1 MAPEKK
7 GTAYSMFVI
16 GSLFFVFGFVT
27 WLNNILIP
35 YMRTACE
42 LTSQVQAYLVPFAFY
57 IAYFVMS
64 IPSSYVLKKTGY
76 GNGMA
81 LGLIIMAVGCMLF
94 IPGAQTRNYSI
105 FLSGLF
111 IQGIGLSLLQTASNP
126 YVTVLGPVESAAR
139 RMSIMGVCNKL
150 AGMVGILILYNA
162 LFSGKEHLF
171 EQIKNTPAGP
181 EKEAMLQQLSNGV
194 IFPYIIMTAVLIALV
209 MFVKLAKLPEIQL
222 EETQTSEKKTS
233 IFSYPYLW
241 LGILAIF
248 FYVGA
253 EVIAIDTLIP
263 YGDYYGIPTN
273 VSHYFGVYALIA
285 LLIGYFCGIAFV
297 PRFIS
302 QRNALIIQ
310 LLLAIALV
318 IVALCTSGIFSI
330 VAIIC
335 LSFAHAIMWPAIWP
349 LSIHDL
355 GEHTEFGSALLIMA
369 IAGGAVMPL
378 IYGKISELAGTVE
391 TIAGEVVHHP
401 NPHVAYA
408 LLFVSYAYI
417 LFFATIG
424 CKIKKRD

>member
-1 MAPEKK
+1 MENKK
-7 GTAYSMFVI
+7 TAYSMFVI
-16 GSLFFVFGFVT
+16 GALFFVFGFVT

-35 YMRTACE
+35 YMKTSCE

-81 LGLIIMAVGCMLF
+81 LGLIVMAIGCMLF
-94 IPGAQTRNYSI
+94 IPGAKLRSYSV
-105 FLSGLF
+105 FLTGLF
-111 IQGIGLSLLQTASNP
+111 IQGVGLSLLQTASNP

-171 EQIKNTPAGP
+171 EQINNTPAGP
-181 EKEAMLQQLSNGV
+181 EKEVLLQQLSNGV
-194 IFPYIIMTAVLIALV
+194 ILPYIIMTAVLIALV
-209 MFVKLAKLPEIQL
+209 LFVKLAKLPEIQL
-222 EETQTSEKKTS
+222 EESEKSDKKSS

-263 YGDYYGIPTN
+263 YGNFYGIPTD

-285 LLIGYFCGIAFV
+285 LLIGYFCGIIFV
-297 PRFIS
+297 PKFIS
-302 QRNALIIQ
+302 QRKALIIQ
-310 LLLAIALV
+310 LCLAILLV

-330 VAIIC
+330 IAIIC

-378 IYGKISELAGTVE
+378 IYGKIADV
-391 TIAGEVVHHP
+391 A

-417 LFFATIG
+417 MFFATVG
-424 CKIKKRD
+424 CKIQKR

>member
-94 IPGAQTRNYSI
+94 IPGAQTRSYSI

-111 IQGIGLSLLQTASNP
+111 IQGVGLSLLQTASNP

-181 EKEAMLQQLSNGV
+181 EKEAMLTQLSNGV
-194 IFPYIIMTAVLIALV
+194 ILPYIIMTGVLIALV
-209 MFVKLAKLPEIQL
+209 IFVKMAKLPEIQL
-222 EETQTSEKKTS
+222 EETDKSEKKNS

-263 YGDYYGIPTN
+263 YGNFYGIPTE

-285 LLIGYFCGIAFV
+285 LLIGYFCGIIFV
-297 PRFIS
+297 PKFIS
-302 QRNALIIQ
+302 QRNALIVQ
-310 LLLAIALV
+310 LCLAIALV
-318 IVALCTSGIFSI
+318 IVALCTKGLFSI
-330 VAIIC
+330 IAIIC

-378 IYGKISELAGTVE
+378 IYGKIADVAT
-391 TIAGEVVHHP
+391 
-401 NPHVAYA
+401 PHAAYA
-408 LLFVSYAYI
+408 LLFVCYAYI

-424 CKIKKRD
+424 CKITKRD

>member
-1 MAPEKK
+1 
-7 GTAYSMFVI
+7 MFVI
-16 GSLFFVFGFVT
+16 GALFFVFGFVT

-35 YMRTACE
+35 YMKTSCE

-81 LGLIIMAVGCMLF
+81 LGLIVMAIGCMLF
-94 IPGAQTRNYSI
+94 IPGAKLRSYSV
-105 FLSGLF
+105 FLTGLF
-111 IQGIGLSLLQTASNP
+111 IQGVGLSLLQTASNP

-171 EQIKNTPAGP
+171 EQINNTPAGP
-181 EKEAMLQQLSNGV
+181 EKEVLLQQLSNGV
-194 IFPYIIMTAVLIALV
+194 ILPYIIMTAVLIALV
-209 MFVKLAKLPEIQL
+209 LFVKLAKLQEIQL
-222 EETQTSEKKTS
+222 EESEKSDKKSS

-263 YGDYYGIPTN
+263 YGNFYGIPTD

-285 LLIGYFCGIAFV
+285 LLIGYFCGIIFV
-297 PRFIS
+297 PKFIS

-310 LLLAIALV
+310 LCLAILLV

-330 VAIIC
+330 IAIIC

-378 IYGKISELAGTVE
+378 IYGKIADV
-391 TIAGEVVHHP
+391 A

-417 LFFATIG
+417 MFFATVG
-424 CKIKKRD
+424 CKIQKR

>member
-1 MAPEKK
+1 MEKK
-7 GTAYSMFVI
+7 KSTAYSMFVI

-94 IPGAQTRNYSI
+94 IPGAQTRSYSI

-111 IQGIGLSLLQTASNP
+111 IQGVGLSLLQTASNP

-181 EKEAMLQQLSNGV
+181 EKEAMLTQLSNGV
-194 IFPYIIMTAVLIALV
+194 ILPYIIMTGVLIALV
-209 MFVKLAKLPEIQL
+209 IFVKMAKLPEIQL
-222 EETQTSEKKTS
+222 EETDKSEKKNS

-263 YGDYYGIPTN
+263 YGNFYGIPTE

-285 LLIGYFCGIAFV
+285 LLIGYFCGIIFV
-297 PRFIS
+297 PKFIS
-302 QRNALIIQ
+302 QRNALIVQ
-310 LLLAIALV
+310 LCLAIALV
-318 IVALCTSGIFSI
+318 IVALCTKGLFSI
-330 VAIIC
+330 IAIIC

-378 IYGKISELAGTVE
+378 IYGKIADVAT
-391 TIAGEVVHHP
+391 
-401 NPHVAYA
+401 PHAAYA
-408 LLFVSYAYI
+408 LLFVCYAYI

-424 CKIKKRD
+424 CKITKRD

>member
-94 IPGAQTRNYSI
+94 IPGAQTRSYSI

-111 IQGIGLSLLQTASNP
+111 IQGVGLSLLQTASNP

-181 EKEAMLQQLSNGV
+181 EKEAMLTQLSNGV
-194 IFPYIIMTAVLIALV
+194 ILPYIIMTGVLIALV
-209 MFVKLAKLPEIQL
+209 IFVKMAKLPEIQL
-222 EETQTSEKKTS
+222 EETDKSEKKNS

-263 YGDYYGIPTN
+263 YGNFYGIPTE

-285 LLIGYFCGIAFV
+285 LLIGYFCGIIFV
-297 PRFIS
+297 PKVIS
-302 QRNALIIQ
+302 QRNALIVQ
-310 LLLAIALV
+310 LCLAIALV
-318 IVALCTSGIFSI
+318 IVALCTKGLFSI
-330 VAIIC
+330 IAIIC

-378 IYGKISELAGTVE
+378 IYGKIADVAT
-391 TIAGEVVHHP
+391 
-401 NPHVAYA
+401 PHAAYA
-408 LLFVSYAYI
+408 LLFVCYAYI

-424 CKIKKRD
+424 CKITKRD

>member
-1 MAPEKK
+1 MEKK
-7 GTAYSMFVI
+7 KSTVYSMFVI

-94 IPGAQTRNYSI
+94 IPGAQMRSYSI

-181 EKEAMLQQLSNGV
+181 EKEAMLTQLSNGV
-194 IFPYIIMTAVLIALV
+194 ILPYIIMTGVLIALV
-209 MFVKLAKLPEIQL
+209 IFVKMAKLPEIQL
-222 EETQTSEKKTS
+222 EETSESENKKS

-263 YGDYYGIPTN
+263 YGNFYGIPTKI
-273 VSHYFGVYALIA
+273 SHYFGVYALIA
-285 LLIGYFCGIAFV
+285 LLIGYFCGIIFV
-297 PRFIS
+297 PKFIS
-302 QRNALIIQ
+302 QRNALIVQ
-310 LLLAIALV
+310 LCLAIALV
-318 IVALCTSGIFSI
+318 IVALCTKGLFSI
-330 VAIIC
+330 IAIIC

-378 IYGKISELAGTVE
+378 IYGKIADVAT
-391 TIAGEVVHHP
+391 
-401 NPHVAYA
+401 PHAAYA

-424 CKIKKRD
+424 CKITKRD

>member
-1 MAPEKK
+1 MENKK
-7 GTAYSMFVI
+7 TAYSMFVI
-16 GSLFFVFGFVT
+16 GALFFVFGFVT

-35 YMRTACE
+35 YMKTSCE

-81 LGLIIMAVGCMLF
+81 LGLIVMAIGCMLF
-94 IPGAQTRNYSI
+94 IPGAKLRSYSV
-105 FLSGLF
+105 FLTGLF
-111 IQGIGLSLLQTASNP
+111 IQGVGLSLLQTASNP

-171 EQIKNTPAGP
+171 EQINNTPAGP
-181 EKEAMLQQLSNGV
+181 EKEVLLQQLSNGV
-194 IFPYIIMTAVLIALV
+194 ILPYIIMTAVLIALV
-209 MFVKLAKLPEIQL
+209 LFVKLAKLPEIQL
-222 EETQTSEKKTS
+222 EESEKSDKKSS

-263 YGDYYGIPTN
+263 YGNFYGIPTD

-285 LLIGYFCGIAFV
+285 LLIGYFCGIIFV
-297 PRFIS
+297 PKFIS

-310 LLLAIALV
+310 LCLAILLV

-330 VAIIC
+330 IAIIC

-378 IYGKISELAGTVE
+378 IYGKIAD
-391 TIAGEVVHHP
+391 VV

-417 LFFATIG
+417 MFFATVG
-424 CKIKKRD
+424 CKIQKR

>member
-1 MAPEKK
+1 MANEKK
-7 GTAYSMFVI
+7 TSYSMFVI
-16 GSLFFVFGFVT
+16 GALFFVFGFVT

-35 YMRTACE
+35 YLKTSCE

-94 IPGAQTRNYSI
+94 IPGASLRSYSI
-105 FLSGLF
+105 FLTGLF
-111 IQGIGLSLLQTASNP
+111 IQGLGLSLLQTASNP

-171 EQIKNTPAGP
+171 EQIQHTAVGP
-181 EKEAMLQQLSNGV
+181 EKEAMLQQLSHGV
-194 IFPYIIMTAVLIALV
+194 VVPYIIMTAVLIALV
-209 MFVKLAKLPEIQL
+209 LFVKLAKLPEIQL
-222 EETQTSEKKTS
+222 ETTEKTEKASS

-241 LGILAIF
+241 LGIFAIF

-263 YGDYYGIPTN
+263 YGNYYNIPTEI
-273 VSHYFGVYALIA
+273 SHNFGVYALVA
-285 LLIGYFCGIAFV
+285 LLIGYFCGIVFV

-310 LLLAIALV
+310 LCLAIVLV
-318 IVALCTSGIFSI
+318 VVALCTSGLFSI
-330 VAIIC
+330 ITIIC

-369 IAGGAVMPL
+369 IAGGAILPVV
-378 IYGKISELAGTVE
+378 YGKIADV
-391 TIAGEVVHHP
+391 A
-401 NPHVAYA
+401 NPHQAYA
-408 LLFVSYAYI
+408 LLFVCYAYI
-417 LFFATIG
+417 LFFATVG
-424 CKIKKRD
+424 CKIEKKK

>member
-1 MAPEKK
+1 MENKK
-7 GTAYSMFVI
+7 TAYSMFVI
-16 GSLFFVFGFVT
+16 GALFFVFGFVT

-35 YMRTACE
+35 YMKTSCE

-81 LGLIIMAVGCMLF
+81 LGLIVMAIGCMLF
-94 IPGAQTRNYSI
+94 IPGAKLRSYSV
-105 FLSGLF
+105 FLTGLF
-111 IQGIGLSLLQTASNP
+111 IQGVGLSLLQTASNP

-171 EQIKNTPAGP
+171 EQINNTPAGP
-181 EKEAMLQQLSNGV
+181 EKEVLLQQLSNGV
-194 IFPYIIMTAVLIALV
+194 ILPYIIMTAVLIALV
-209 MFVKLAKLPEIQL
+209 LFVKLAKLPEIQL
-222 EETQTSEKKTS
+222 EESEKSDKKSS

-263 YGDYYGIPTN
+263 YGNFYGIPTD

-285 LLIGYFCGIAFV
+285 LLIGYFCGIIFV
-297 PRFIS
+297 PKFIS

-310 LLLAIALV
+310 LCLAILLV

-330 VAIIC
+330 IAIIC

-378 IYGKISELAGTVE
+378 IYGKIADV
-391 TIAGEVVHHP
+391 A

-417 LFFATIG
+417 MFFATVG
-424 CKIKKRD
+424 CKIQKR

>member
-1 MAPEKK
+1 MTTEKK
-7 GTAYSMFVI
+7 TSYSMFVI
-16 GSLFFVFGFVT
+16 GALFFVFGFVT
-27 WLNNILIP
+27 WLNNVLIP
-35 YMRTACE
+35 YMKVSCE

-94 IPGAQTRNYSI
+94 IPGATTRSYAI
-105 FLSGLF
+105 FLTGLF
-111 IQGIGLSLLQTASNP
+111 IQGVGLSLLQTASNP

-150 AGMVGILILYNA
+150 AGMIGILILYNA
-162 LFSGKEHLF
+162 LFSSKKELF
-171 EQIKNTPAGP
+171 DQIAVTPAGP
-181 EKEAMLQQLSNGV
+181 EKEVLLQQLSHGV
-194 IFPYIIMTAVLIALV
+194 ILPYIIMTGVLIALV
-209 MFVKLAKLPEIQL
+209 LFVKLAKLPEIQL
-222 EETQTSEKKTS
+222 EETTKSGKTS

-263 YGDYYGIPTN
+263 YGDFYGISAD
-273 VSHYFGVYALIA
+273 VSRYFGVYALIA

-310 LLLAIALV
+310 LFLAIALV
-318 IVALCTSGIFSI
+318 IVALCTSGLFSVI
-330 VAIIC
+330 AIIC

-378 IYGKISELAGTVE
+378 VYG
-391 TIAGEVVHHP
+391 TIADKA
-401 NPHVAYA
+401 NPHIAYA
-408 LLFVSYAYI
+408 LLFVCYAYI
-417 LFFATIG
+417 LFFATVG
-424 CKIKKRD
+424 CKITKKK